1 MANKPVIAISGAS
14 GYIGKNLIKQLKD
27 KAHIIALSRSIEHKE
42 HTDDLTWRQADLFSL
57 GDAESALEGVD
68 YAVYLV
74 HSMLPSARLTQARFE
89 DMDFILADNFAQAAT
104 KNNVKQIIYLSGII
118 PENEKELSR
127 HLESRREV
135 ETVLNA
141 YDVPVT
147 TVRAGLIVGPS
158 GSSFPIVKKI
168 GQTPPFYGATKMDKT
183 KNTASRFTRCSPCF
197 RWINWQHRR
206 FWPFV

>member
-118 PENEKELSR
+118 PENETELSR

-158 GSSFPIVKKI
+158 GSSFPIVKKLVKRL
-168 GQTPPFYGATKMDKT
+168 PFMALPKW
-183 KNTASRFTRCSPCF
+183 TRQKHSQSLYQMF
-197 RWINWQHRR
+197 SML
-206 FWPFV
+206 